1 MDKMGRC
8 YFLTYVTLVI
18 IQFFTSNPYKH
29 TIVKHSTSFLE
40 QNCTKQLT
48 HALRLRSHN
57 YCFSVFPGNPQNLRN
72 QHINTTSQFVS
83 PRKQS
88 SWLLGLFRYLYFF
101 LRLIWSLVKLM
112 YRSWERGTKTH
123 LLTCRPLSQ
132 LRTQCAV
139 LRCVAER

>member
-1 MDKMGRC
+1 MGRC

-72 QHINTTSQFVS
+72 QHISTTSQFVS

-101 LRLIWSLVKLM
+101 LRLIWSLTDVQKLG
-112 YRSWERGTKTH
+112 ERDQNTSADLQTTITTANSVCCAAVCSRA
-123 LLTCRPLSQ
+123 LT
-132 LRTQCAV
+132 V
-139 LRCVAER
+139 Y